1 MLLKNEYTKIK
12 EANDLSLKTLRG
24 ENRATINDL
33 GDRLWAMTWN
43 CYEIERIKK
52 DLIDMAA
59 RCELE
64 GRTLQQ
70 EVGGD
75 TDTFLLEL
83 APNLPRG
90 TPLDYVCTWYPRWM
104 LLMAALNIPGLL
116 LPSSTGP
123 QLIRIVSSPFR
134 WLIWLCILAW
144 FQRIGLKI
152 KIRHGRLP
160 QTLWYILM
168 LAVFV
173 AFCILPA
180 YLFPTFP
187 TFPGAV
193 SYWFVIVYEL
203 AWAAGCQF
211 WQTFYYNRWAARHP
225 WREQPSEA

>member
-12 EANDLSLKTLRG
+12 ETNDLSLKTLRG

-33 GDRLWAMTWN
+33 GKRLEALTWN

-75 TDTFLLEL
+75 TDAFLLEL
-83 APNLPRG
+83 AADLPRG
-90 TPLDYVCTWYPRWM
+90 TPLDSVCTWYPRWM

-123 QLIRIVSSPFR
+123 QLIRVVSSPFV

-152 KIRHGRLP
+152 KIRYGRGP

-168 LAVFV
+168 LAIFV
-173 AFCILPA
+173 AFCILPNN
-180 YLFPTFP
+180 YFPT
-187 TFPGAV
+187 TPGTI
-193 SYWFVIVYEL
+193 SYGFVIVYEL

-211 WQTFYYNRWAARHP
+211 WQTFHYNRWAARHP
-225 WREQPSEA
+225 WREQPREV